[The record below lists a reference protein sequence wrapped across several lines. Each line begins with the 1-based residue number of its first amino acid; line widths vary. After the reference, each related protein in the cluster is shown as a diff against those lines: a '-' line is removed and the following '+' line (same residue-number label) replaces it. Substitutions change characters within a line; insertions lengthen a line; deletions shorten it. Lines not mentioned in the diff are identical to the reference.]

1 MKTRKIVV
9 SIVAVIAL
17 ISILSICLVA
27 CNAESYEKK
36 LEKAGY
42 TLITVTEGGEGDNYE
57 WRVDA
62 SKGDISIFNI
72 SIDSVTVTKYISFD
86 EAKKAE
92 ENALKASEILGT
104 TVKRVGSTLFVGTEQ
119 GVKDAK

>member
-27 CNAESYEKK
+27 CNADSYVSK
-36 LEKAGY
+36 LEKAEY
-42 TLITVTEGGEGDNYE
+42 VVTKTEFDQEQQDALGLE
-57 WRVDA
+57 W
-62 SKGDISIFNI
+62 
-72 SIDSVTVTKYISFD
+72 SVTGVKFVLGGDKAMVTINKYVNEED
-86 EAKKAE
+86 AKEAE
-92 ENALKASEILGT
+92 ETLGEDNIT
-104 TVKRVGSTLFVGTEQ
+104 RIGKIVIFGTEQ